1 MERRTSHNLALPL
14 IFFNLLQ
21 WNLSKFLQF
30 VKVVQPI
37 IQKPKKKVL
46 QRQFPHFLQFCVFF
60 LHLKFGLIN
69 FFLSTGNMF
78 NGPENLRK
86 FHQRKCDKSY
96 SKDPYFL
103 CCQILHNRIEL
114 HQDQYLF
121 MHRLLNL
128 SPSGNLST
136 VFSFQLTSF
145 SEESLWILQVKFVE
159 TLDSITKRTVL
170 CWTVFNTPFQ
180 VMIMQLYQGA
190 MFVLHVD
197 T

>member
-1 MERRTSHNLALPL
+1 MPL
-14 IFFNLLQ
+14 IFYNLLQ

-46 QRQFPHFLQFCVFF
+46 QMQFPHFLQFCVFF

-78 NGPENLRK
+78 NGPENRRK

-103 CCQILHNRIEL
+103 CCQTLHNRIEL

-121 MHRLLNL
+121 MHRLLNPHYEFPL
-128 SPSGNLST
+128 CFLFSWPLFQKKAYEYYKCSCWKPWIPSQKELYC
-136 VFSFQLTSF
+136 VELFLTHLF
-145 SEESLWILQVKFVE
+145 
-159 TLDSITKRTVL
+159 R
-170 CWTVFNTPFQ
+170 
-180 VMIMQLYQGA
+180 
-190 MFVLHVD
+190 
-197 T
+197 

>member
-1 MERRTSHNLALPL
+1 MERRTSYNLALPL

-78 NGPENLRK
+78 NGPENSRK

-103 CCQILHNRIEL
+103 CCQTLHNRIEL

-128 SPSGNLST
+128 SPSGNLSHC
-136 VFSFQLTSF
+136 VFFSVDLFFRRKPMNITSAVAGNPGF
-145 SEESLWILQVKFVE
+145 HHKKNCI
-159 TLDSITKRTVL
+159 VL
-170 CWTVFNTPFQ
+170 NCF
-180 VMIMQLYQGA
+180 
-190 MFVLHVD
+190 
-197 T
+197 